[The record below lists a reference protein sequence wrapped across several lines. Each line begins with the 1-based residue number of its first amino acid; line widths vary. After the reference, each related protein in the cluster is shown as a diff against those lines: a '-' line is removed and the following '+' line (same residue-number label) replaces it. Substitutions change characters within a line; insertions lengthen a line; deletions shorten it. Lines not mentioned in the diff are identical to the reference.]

1 MAFLPDLPVH
11 YTRHAKGRMRWR
23 RIGREDVEAVLAE
36 PDRMERMD
44 GKFRLAKTINGRRL
58 LVIVAVEHDRIVV
71 ITAMERT

>member
-1 MAFLPDLPVH
+1 MALFPDLPIH

-23 RIGREDVEAVLAE
+23 RIGREDVDAVLAGPTRVE
-36 PDRMERMD
+36 QMN
-44 GKFRLAKTINGRRL
+44 GKLRLTKMINGRRL